1 MGKIGDFSFGSE
13 PSLRKLLEAYKA
25 AGFQASVLGDGLE
38 LFRKIQEEKA
48 SGCRVFLAFTANMVA
63 SGLRGIFAGMLKR
76 RLVDAVITT
85 GGSLDHDMI
94 RAYESYELGAFAA
107 DDRELHREGINRIGN
122 IFVPTKRYELL
133 EEKMKPVFEALHSRG
148 PVVSPSEIAD
158 EMGKTLSDE
167 GSFLHWA
174 HKNNIPVFSPG
185 ITDSAIGL
193 QAYFFKQKKEYADFG
208 IDVTKDM
215 GRLAQV
221 ALDAEKAA
229 GIVLGGGIS
238 KHHLIGVNLLRGGLD
253 YALYVSTSEGW
264 EGSLSGAPPSE
275 AVSWG
280 KIRESGRYVNI
291 RGDATVVLPL
301 LYYGAGGE
309 KND

>member
-1 MGKIGDFSFGSE
+1 
-13 PSLRKLLEAYKA
+13 
-25 AGFQASVLGDGLE
+25 
-38 LFRKIQEEKA
+38 
-48 SGCRVFLAFTANMVA
+48 
-63 SGLRGIFAGMLKR
+63 
-76 RLVDAVITT
+76 
-85 GGSLDHDMI
+85 
-94 RAYESYELGAFAA
+94 
-107 DDRELHREGINRIGN
+107 LH
-122 IFVPTKRYELL
+122 
-133 EEKMKPVFEALHSRG
+133 ARG
-148 PVVSPSEIAD
+148 PIVSPSEIAD

-193 QAYFFKQKKEYADFG
+193 QTYFFKQKKGCADFG

-215 GRLAQV
+215 GRLAQI
-221 ALDAEKAA
+221 ALDAEKTA

-301 LYYGAGGE
+301 LHYGAGGE